1 MSGIIP
7 RPFIDELL
15 NRTDIVE
22 FIDSH
27 LPLKKQGS
35 SYTACCPF
43 HHEKTPSFNVITKK
57 QFYHCFGCGVS
68 GNAISFAMA
77 YLHQSFPDAIET
89 LAARAGMTVPREG
102 NAQKHQ
108 QSQSLYQLLDQV
120 SLFYQQQLKAPEA
133 TEANHYLKQRG
144 ISAEVATRFQLGF
157 SPAGWHTLEAV
168 FRSKTQELIASGM
181 LIQRDD
187 GKIYD
192 RYRQRIMYP
201 IHDRHGRIIAFG
213 GRTIDANQKPKYLN
227 SPETAIFQKSREL
240 YGLHQIISEQSPAKN
255 ILIVEGYMDV
265 IALAQYGIHNAVAAL
280 GTATSS
286 YHIQLLSKH
295 TQTIIFCFDGDAAGK
310 QAAWRAVESS
320 LPHLNAGLDASF
332 IFLPDG
338 HDPDS
343 LVREE
348 GAEAFLKRLQQAMPL
363 NQFFFNTLMQPI
375 DISTLSGKSQ
385 LINVIKP
392 YLLKMNEGPYQQLIM
407 NELARLTRIDT
418 DRLTQ
423 LANAQLD
430 TKPSESIQ
438 AIQRT
443 PARIAAALLLQHP
456 HIYHEN
462 LDVFT
467 SELMNAI
474 QHDTLKQILSHI
486 AQTPTINTGIL
497 LEAFRDSPEFDG
509 LSKLAAWDHQ
519 VPEQALTHECLDTL
533 IFLAKQEQENKI
545 RELIAKSRQLGLD
558 EEERI
563 ALQRMLRQRHV
574 PIVNKASTQG
584 KIIL

>member
-35 SYTACCPF
+35 SFTACCPF
-43 HHEKTPSFNVITKK
+43 HHEKTPSFNVIAKK

-68 GNAISFAMA
+68 GNAISFAMS
-77 YLHQSFPDAIET
+77 YLHQSFPAAIET
-89 LAARAGMTVPREG
+89 LAARVGMVVPREG
-102 NAQKHQ
+102 NPQKHQ
-108 QSQSLYQLLDQV
+108 QSQSLYQLLDKV
-120 SLFYQQQLKAPEA
+120 SVFYQQQLKKPEA
-133 TEANHYLKQRG
+133 HEAINYLKQRG
-144 ISAEVATRFQLGF
+144 INDKIATRFQLGF

-168 FRSKTQELIASGM
+168 FQSKTQDMIASGM

-201 IHDRHGRIIAFG
+201 IHDRHGRIIGFG
-213 GRTIDANQKPKYLN
+213 GRSIDLDQKPKYIN

-240 YGLHQIISEQSPAKN
+240 YGLHQIISEQSSVKN

-265 IALAQYGIHNAVAAL
+265 IALAQHGINNAVATL
-280 GTATSS
+280 GTATST

-295 TQTIIFCFDGDAAGK
+295 TQQLIFCFDGDAAGK
-310 QAAWRAVESS
+310 QAAWRALEGS
-320 LPHLNAGLDASF
+320 LPLLNTGLDASF

-348 GAEAFLKRLQQAMPL
+348 GPEQFLKRINHATPL
-363 NQFFFNTLMQPI
+363 NQFFFATLTQSI
-375 DISTLSGKSQ
+375 DTSTLSGKSQ

-392 YLLKMNEGPYQQLIM
+392 YLLKINEGAYQQLIL

-418 DRLTQ
+418 DRLSQ
-423 LANAQLD
+423 LAAAQPD
-430 TKPSESIQ
+430 KKTHESMQ

-443 PARIAAALLLQHP
+443 PARIAVALLLQNP
-456 HIYHEN
+456 NIYHEN
-462 LDVFT
+462 LDIFT
-467 SELMNAI
+467 GSLIEC
-474 QHDTLKQILSHI
+474 QQQTTLKKILTHI

-497 LEAFRDSPEFDG
+497 LEAFRDSPEFDA

-519 VPEQALTHECLDTL
+519 VPEKALTHECLDTVV
-533 IFLAKQEQENKI
+533 FLAKQEQENKI
-545 RELIAKSRQLGLD
+545 QELIKKSRQQGLE
-558 EEERI
+558 EEERLS
-563 ALQRMLRQRHV
+563 LQRMLRQRHE
-574 PIVNKASTQG
+574 PINKASTE
-584 KIIL
+584 